1 MITHYMTKATF
12 FFPGT
17 KQLKLFPEISPFIE
31 QLRPIVLQTP
41 QYSDLSRLS
50 GHLESVSQGNAVG
63 SWCSNKTLE
72 QDSGICGSQTDLR
85 LKVNS
90 GPFSGN
96 FFMKSLKACFI
107 RSTLGIG
114 LGQD

>member
-1 MITHYMTKATF
+1 MIKHYMTEATF

-17 KQLKLFPEISPFIE
+17 KQLKLFSEINSFID

-41 QYSDLSRLS
+41 QYLDLSRFS

-63 SWCSNKTLE
+63 SLCSNKILE
-72 QDSGICGSQTDLR
+72 QDSGICGSQADLR

-90 GPFSGN
+90 GPVSEN

-107 RSTLGIG
+107 SSTLGIG

>member
-1 MITHYMTKATF
+1 MIKHYMTKATF
-12 FFPGT
+12 FSPGT

-41 QYSDLSRLS
+41 QYLDLSRLS

-63 SWCSNKTLE
+63 SWCSNKMLE
-72 QDSGICGSQTDLR
+72 HDSGICGSQTDLR

-107 RSTLGIG
+107 SSTLGTG